1 MIFGV
6 RHWLRPRRARVN
18 WLLTVWSWS
27 HSYPR
32 NDRTDNEGNSG
43 NYLVVLDGGNA
54 GYRNEAGLSR
64 TQLLVTERFL
74 EIIFVT
80 KLRLDLWGLFTVLQK
95 SQIWYRYFG
104 EMCCRAESDPA
115 FTGTSKKRNRLGWI
129 NLINISNTATF
140 EGEPQIER
148 TKRKDDEEIKEKKG
162 EKNQTKRE
170 SNQIK
175 LSLAFNVLSGTENKQ
190 NHQIRNSQTDVAYV
204 YLFSPQQFNW
214 QVLNSI

>member
-1 MIFGV
+1 
-6 RHWLRPRRARVN
+6 
-18 WLLTVWSWS
+18 
-27 HSYPR
+27 
-32 NDRTDNEGNSG
+32 
-43 NYLVVLDGGNA
+43 
-54 GYRNEAGLSR
+54 
-64 TQLLVTERFL
+64 
-74 EIIFVT
+74 
-80 KLRLDLWGLFTVLQK
+80 
-95 SQIWYRYFG
+95 
-104 EMCCRAESDPA
+104 MCCRAESDPA

-175 LSLAFNVLSGTENKQ
+175 LSLALNVLSGTEKKQ